1 MNQQDMEM
9 IERYLNDELT
19 AEEKLQTEQRMSVDP
34 EFKRRLEVFREYQQ
48 MHSKEQVS
56 FRELLQEVER
66 EYLQSKKPR
75 KKYWLIAASV
85 STICLLAVVY
95 FLFLN
100 PSPQPEALYAQYFS
114 PPADNLTVRGDQGRQ
129 LLNEAMALYNDQQ
142 FAEALQRFESWQGQH
157 PDSIPVIFYSAMSH
171 MALGDMQPAI
181 VQLEQIGQSMESGPY
196 KVAARWYLAL
206 AYLKNEKTGESRKIL
221 LDLAEGSS
229 SYAAKAQ
236 QLLGEL

>member
-19 AEEKLQTEQRMSVDP
+19 AEEKLQAEQRMSVDP

-48 MHSKEQVS
+48 MHSEEQVS

-66 EYLQSKKPR
+66 EYLQSKKP
-75 KKYWLIAASV
+75 KKFWLIAASV
-85 STICLLAVVY
+85 STICLLAAVY
-95 FLFLN
+95 FLFFN
-100 PSPQPEALYAQYFS
+100 PSPQPQALYAQYFS

-129 LLNEAMALYNDQQ
+129 LLSEAMTLYNDQQ
-142 FAEALQRFESWQGQH
+142 FAEALQRFESWQEQH
-157 PDSIPVIFYSAMSH
+157 PDSIPVIFYSAISH

-181 VQLEQIGQSMESGPY
+181 AQLEQISWENTESGPY
-196 KVAARWYLAL
+196 KVAARWYLSL
-206 AYLKNEKTGESRKIL
+206 AYLKNEKTAESRKIL
-221 LDLAEGSS
+221 IDLAEGSS

-236 QLLGEL
+236 QLLREL